1 MVTDAKSAEVHR
13 ILGRYLVEVVEAH
26 ALCPW
31 ARTARTGG
39 ELGIAILWG
48 TPDLAAWTAA
58 AERVLA
64 GPAIRVAMIVAPEL
78 AIAPGAFRAVRDA
91 AAARL
96 PAAGIADFHPDAPVD
111 LASPARLVPF
121 LRRSPDPM
129 LQLVPLAILNTVRAA
144 PPIAERS
151 YQAQILG
158 GHAPPPRGDVAT
170 QIASANHATVTAQH
184 AVIAATLD
192 AIAADRR
199 TAYARV
205 AITSCR

>member
-13 ILGRYLVEVVEAH
+13 ILGRFLVEVVETH

-48 TPDLAAWTAA
+48 TPTLDAWIAA

-64 GPAIRVAMIVAPEL
+64 GPEIRVAMLVAPEL
-78 AIAPGAFRAVRDA
+78 AIAPGEFRAVRDA
-91 AAARL
+91 VAARL
-96 PAAGIADFHPDAPVD
+96 PAAGIAEFHPDAALD

-121 LRRSPDPM
+121 LRRAPDPM
-129 LQLVPLAILNTVRAA
+129 LQLVPLAILNHVRGA
-144 PPIAERS
+144 PPVAERAH
-151 YQAQILG
+151 QAQILG
-158 GHAPPPRGDVAT
+158 GHAPPPREDVAT
-170 QIASANHATVTAQH
+170 QIAAANHATVATHH
-184 AVIAATLD
+184 AAITTTLD

-199 TAYARV
+199 VAYARV
-205 AITSCR
+205 GITSSR